1 MTRILADAH
10 IRSGGTSMLRTTTL
24 LAALLCLAGC
34 GRLGSHPIVTAAKE
48 EVSRNPGA
56 VELLGESIEFSPKVT
71 GRANET
77 DGIAAMQFEA
87 KGAKASA
94 TVVVEGKKLGD
105 EWGVTLLEVRPTTG
119 DKLSLTAELAERMGV
134 DTPKFDPSAKPTT
147 SSAAPPPG
155 DIEITLPPGGP
166 GAG

>member
-1 MTRILADAH
+1 
-10 IRSGGTSMLRTTTL
+10 MLRPITL

-34 GRLGSHPIVTAAKE
+34 SRLGSHPIVTAAKE

-56 VELLGESIEFSPKVT
+56 SQLLGESIEFSPKVT

-87 KGAKASA
+87 KGTKASA
-94 TVVVEGKKLGD
+94 TVVVEGKKLGN
-105 EWGVTLLEVRPTTG
+105 EWGVTLLEVRPATG